1 MGVKPVE
8 RIVTD
13 NIVKDMKQYFIIKM
27 PKAPNDIEDIQ
38 QLEREYQVIMAAG
51 EHINLIRKEEYHSR
65 TYLTYLALDYAIAKS
80 LYHYL
85 TKTGEIDGAVNSITR
100 NNERWTRYLFR
111 QFIAGLKKIHEASIA
126 HLDIKIDNVL
136 VDIVDVDGMWEP
148 RIKIADFGM
157 SQIEID
163 LHKVTAK
170 HGLVYRAPEILDGA
184 IPYDGEKADVFA
196 SAFILLAI
204 FAIDNFSSNGR
215 EQVRSDAYQYF
226 LENGHL
232 RAYWKAK
239 RLTPSQELQDLFAG
253 MLQENPRERW
263 TVD

>member
-1 MGVKPVE
+1 MGVKPGE

-27 PKAPNDIEDIQ
+27 PKAPDDIEDIQ
-38 QLEREYQVIMAAG
+38 QLDREYQVIMAAG
-51 EHINLIRKEEYHSR
+51 EHINLIRKEEYH
-65 TYLTYLALDYAIAKS
+65 TEHNIFYMALDFAIAKS

-136 VDIVDVDGMWEP
+136 VDIVEVDGMREP
-148 RIKIADFGM
+148 RIKIASFG
-157 SQIEID
+157 SSEID
-163 LHKVTAK
+163 LHHITVNHSNA
-170 HGLVYRAPEILDGA
+170 YSAPEILNGVR
-184 IPYDGEKADVFA
+184 PFDGEKADVFA

-204 FAIDNFSSNGR
+204 FSIDNFSSNGK
-215 EQVRSDAYQYF
+215 EQVISDAYEYF
-226 LENGHL
+226 
-232 RAYWKAK
+232 
-239 RLTPSQELQDLFAG
+239 
-253 MLQENPRERW
+253 
-263 TVD
+263 

>member
-1 MGVKPVE
+1 M
-8 RIVTD
+8 
-13 NIVKDMKQYFIIKM
+13 
-27 PKAPNDIEDIQ
+27 
-38 QLEREYQVIMAAG
+38 
-51 EHINLIRKEEYHSR
+51 EEYHSDHSIV
-65 TYLTYLALDYAIAKS
+65 YLALDFAIAKS

-111 QFIAGLKKIHEASIA
+111 QFIAGLQKIHEADIA
-126 HLDIKIDNVL
+126 HLDLKIDNVL

-184 IPYDGEKADVFA
+184 STYDGEKADVFA

-204 FAIDNFSSNGR
+204 FAIDSFSS
-215 EQVRSDAYQYF
+215 S
-226 LENGHL
+226 
-232 RAYWKAK
+232 AK
-239 RLTPSQELQDLFAG
+239 E
-253 MLQENPRERW
+253 
-263 TVD
+263 